1 MDPLTAIGLVSNILS
16 FIDFS
21 ARLLKGAKEVH
32 DSQHGVLEENR
43 NRETIMREM
52 QRMSTRMSVPES
64 PEKADE
70 VPSLRILA
78 GECRQ
83 LSTQLMF
90 LLEKI
95 KPDDSSSKAQSIL
108 SAIRNKVYDSERESL
123 EATLNDCRAQL
134 HLELSNLTR
143 SAQMVS
149 EAVVL
154 LADLYQ
160 D

>member
-32 DSQHGVLEENR
+32 DSRHGVLEENR

-52 QRMSTRMSVPES
+52 QRMSSRMLVSRS
-64 PEKADE
+64 PEKTADDA
-70 VPSLRILA
+70 SLCILA
-78 GECRQ
+78 SECCQ
-83 LSTQLMF
+83 LSTQLIS

-95 KPDDSSSKAQSIL
+95 KPDDSGSKTQSLL

-123 EATLNDCRAQL
+123 EARLSDCRAQL

-143 SAQMVS
+143 SAQMIFGVIIS
-149 EAVVL
+149 L
-154 LADLYQ
+154 C
-160 D
+160 

>member
-32 DSQHGVLEENR
+32 DSHHGVLEENR
-43 NRETIMREM
+43 NREAVMREM
-52 QRMSTRMSVPES
+52 QRLSTQMLVSRLPTA
-64 PEKADE
+64 EKAGDD
-70 VPSLRILA
+70 STLCILA
-78 GECRQ
+78 SECHQ
-83 LSTQLMF
+83 LSTQLIS

-95 KPDDSSSKAQSIL
+95 KPDDSGSKAQSLL

-123 EATLNDCRAQL
+123 EARLCDCRAQL

-143 SAQMVS
+143 
-149 EAVVL
+149 
-154 LADLYQ
+154 
-160 D
+160 